1 VKADKS
7 VVAEILL
14 GGEETEEK
22 GKEAEGTVT
31 VTSEDFQ
38 KQFRFFGWEMN
49 ER

>member
-7 VVAEILL
+7 VVADIHL
-14 GGEETEEK
+14 GGEETKEK
-22 GKEAEGTVT
+22 EKEAEGTVT
-31 VTSEDFQ
+31 TSEDFQ